1 MSMGSGTGGRRGRR
15 GRGRGAAMSEINV
28 TPLVDVMLVLLIIF
42 MVTAPMLTAGV
53 PIDLPDSRA
62 EALKTEQKAITVSM
76 DGEGRIFLDDQELA
90 PGELSDRLAGLA
102 VAGPGGKLPVVTLRA
117 DRSLDYGRVVAVMGA
132 LNAAGFKSISLVTNG
147 SVTAP

>member
-1 MSMGSGTGGRRGRR
+1 MNMASGGGRRGRR

-53 PIDLPDSRA
+53 PVDLPDSQA
-62 EALKTEQKAITVSM
+62 EALKTEQKTITVSM

-90 PGELSDRLAGLA
+90 PGELGDRLAGLA
-102 VAGPGGKLPVVTLRA
+102 PPAGAAAKEPLVTLRA

>member
-1 MSMGSGTGGRRGRR
+1 MGMASGGGGRRGRR
-15 GRGRGAAMSEINV
+15 GRRSAAMSEINV

-76 DGEGRIFLDDQELA
+76 DGEGRIFLDEQELA
-90 PGELSDRLAGLA
+90 PGELSDRLTGLA
-102 VAGPGGKLPVVTLRA
+102 MAGPEGKPPVVTLRA

>member
-1 MSMGSGTGGRRGRR
+1 
-15 GRGRGAAMSEINV
+15 MSEINV

-62 EALKTEQKAITVSM
+62 EALKEESRQITVSM
-76 DGEGRIFLDDQELA
+76 DSDGRVFLDDQELA
-90 PGELSDRLAGLA
+90 PGELAERLANVDKGANAPL
-102 VAGPGGKLPVVTLRA
+102 VVLRA
-117 DRSLDYGRVVAVMGA
+117 DRGLDYGRVVSVMGE

-147 SVTAP
+147 SAPAQ